1 MRQVRCIPLD
11 QIAREDLGGYKG
23 ETLKY
28 DFINQ
33 EVCTGNDVRTGSEC
47 SVESPLR
54 HRQRDKQVDKGRDKY
69 IVKERDKES
78 EENKISA
85 QTGPGSFV
93 FTRQSVLQALDRESS
108 CSSSAH
114 QGGFKLEYDLEKKKK
129 SMPQRARAVGVGV
142 RGGLFQASNAVVPIN
157 GSSKGSSRESS
168 RESSDRSSVNTMT
181 DTATALFKRK
191 SPSNPALCLYTND
204 SSGSDRAP
212 IGVIVKRG
220 GQDYQQ
226 HNEMKSKSSINSDS
240 NSNSN
245 SNSHS
250 YSRSHSHSQST
261 SNSRRQ
267 TGEYFP
273 SVSGPYD
280 RSRGKRGSGRG
291 GGSGRER
298 GDGRGRG
305 SGSESGSGSG
315 RERRSEGEGGTGSGS
330 AHRSVKSYSF
340 RPQGIWSFL
349 GRYSWSQ
356 EKDREKEKH
365 RDPDWERDRERD
377 RDRGGDKV
385 GLLEGID
392 ESSYS
397 DSDSDSDSE
406 SDSESE
412 SESDFDA
419 VSGSETESF
428 ERILYTS
435 DLHRLNTQRNGNG
448 NLSAFETVAN
458 TPVSTGEKKP
468 DWTGS
473 DTGGAVQ
480 RRWTSPEKR
489 YGSDAEVE
497 SSEMKSSLQGKQR
510 GTGTGT
516 GTDKSKSENRSRSR
530 ERMQCR
536 NRPDSTV
543 KHENGTVE
551 EEHTARIHSKV
562 SKAFN
567 KWGGVISTT
576 EVAIEEEKET
586 DRETVGVTEGVTEGE
601 WSCTS
606 LDLSDMEQY
615 SMSISPDSE
624 RRKQLPHA
632 VFAM

>member
-1 MRQVRCIPLD
+1 M
-11 QIAREDLGGYKG
+11 
-23 ETLKY
+23 
-28 DFINQ
+28 
-33 EVCTGNDVRTGSEC
+33 
-47 SVESPLR
+47 
-54 HRQRDKQVDKGRDKY
+54 
-69 IVKERDKES
+69 
-78 EENKISA
+78 
-85 QTGPGSFV
+85 
-93 FTRQSVLQALDRESS
+93 
-108 CSSSAH
+108 
-114 QGGFKLEYDLEKKKK
+114 
-129 SMPQRARAVGVGV
+129 
-142 RGGLFQASNAVVPIN
+142 
-157 GSSKGSSRESS
+157 
-168 RESSDRSSVNTMT
+168 
-181 DTATALFKRK
+181 
-191 SPSNPALCLYTND
+191 
-204 SSGSDRAP
+204 
-212 IGVIVKRG
+212 
-220 GQDYQQ
+220 
-226 HNEMKSKSSINSDS
+226 
-240 NSNSN
+240 
-245 SNSHS
+245 
-250 YSRSHSHSQST
+250 
-261 SNSRRQ
+261 
-267 TGEYFP
+267 
-273 SVSGPYD
+273 
-280 RSRGKRGSGRG
+280 
-291 GGSGRER
+291 
-298 GDGRGRG
+298 
-305 SGSESGSGSG
+305 
-315 RERRSEGEGGTGSGS
+315 
-330 AHRSVKSYSF
+330 KSYSF

-349 GRYSWSQ
+349 GRYGWSR

-365 RDPDWERDRERD
+365 RDTDWGRDRERYRGRERD
-377 RDRGGDKV
+377 RDRDRDRDKV

-397 DSDSDSDSE
+397 DSDSDSE
-406 SDSESE
+406 SESE

-480 RRWTSPEKR
+480 VQRRWTSPEKR

-497 SSEMKSSLQGKQR
+497 SCEMKSSLQGKQR

-530 ERMQCR
+530 ERKQCR

-576 EVAIEEEKET
+576 EIAIEEEKET

-615 SMSISPDSE
+615 TMSISPDSE
-624 RRKQLPHA
+624 RIKPHPHA